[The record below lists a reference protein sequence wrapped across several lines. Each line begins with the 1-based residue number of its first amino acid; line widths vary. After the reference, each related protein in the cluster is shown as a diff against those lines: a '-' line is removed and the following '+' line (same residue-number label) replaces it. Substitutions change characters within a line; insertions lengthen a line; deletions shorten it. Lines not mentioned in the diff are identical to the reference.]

1 MRACRGVFFGGYFF
15 SRAALLIG
23 MSAPRRRGVGR
34 PRRPAFWEGSAA
46 RQQPLFPLPVSTT
59 SGW

>member
-1 MRACRGVFFGGYFF
+1 MRAEACFSADIFFL
-15 SRAALLIG
+15 AALLIG
-23 MSAPRRRGVGR
+23 LSAPRRRGVGR
-34 PRRPAFWEGSAA
+34 PRRRPAFWEGSAA